1 MASAL
6 DVSAARSRFA
16 ALQQQQLY
24 MDNAGAMSIQTGG
37 SQVLD
42 TVADSIGISTTQL
55 LHNLSTAR
63 NFQPGDELVLS
74 KLNHEANTAP

>member
-24 MDNAGAMSIQTGG
+24 MDNAGAMSIQWL
-37 SQVLD
+37 S
-42 TVADSIGISTTQL
+42 ADATIAFVVTY
-55 LHNLSTAR
+55 
-63 NFQPGDELVLS
+63 
-74 KLNHEANTAP
+74 